1 MKLKDL
7 YIPASFLWATIVFL
21 WTFVLGNIG
30 NETIGTYEIVG
41 SVFFTL
47 ICSSYLVGL
56 GIKVVKE
63 SLSLKWWRREHLLE
77 LGTKCFPW
85 LTIMSCITL
94 AWALSTQV
102 TGLIPIKYSYTIG
115 SILFLPMFVIIYMR
129 RKDLR
134 PMMLVFG
141 IIGIPAGCL
150 TEYFFYGRDWWHAV
164 RVFPVLE
171 GRLGPADVIYSFFH
185 GALLPV
191 SALFLLRKK
200 LVFIFKGTERVTH
213 LLISGFYLAVVIVIS
228 IYGATVITN
237 LPSFYVVSVVFTGI
251 GVVIICLRRDLWQLS
266 VAGAV
271 LTLCWS
277 APVFFIVNTVS
288 PGWIESFWI
297 SNTGTIRI
305 LGFPL
310 FDLLW
315 YAAAGFGAGP
325 IIPFLTNAI
334 LTSTDSQE

>member
-1 MKLKDL
+1 VLFR
-7 YIPASFLWATIVFL
+7 SFLWATIIFL

-30 NETIGTYEIVG
+30 NEAIGAYEIVG
-41 SVFFTL
+41 SVFFFM
-47 ICSSYLVGL
+47 ICSSYLVVL
-56 GIKVVKE
+56 GRKVVRE
-63 SLSLKWWRREHLLE
+63 SPISWEKRITLLDR
-77 LGTKCFPW
+77 GSVCFPW
-85 LTIMSCITL
+85 LTIMSCVTI
-94 AWALSTQV
+94 AWALSTFV
-102 TGLIPIKYSYTIG
+102 TGLIPIKYSYTLG
-115 SILFLPMFVIIYMR
+115 STLFLPMFVIVFMR

-134 PMMLVFG
+134 PFMLVFG

-150 TEYFFYGRDWWHAV
+150 TEYFYYGRDWWHAE
-164 RVFPVLE
+164 RVFPILD

-191 SALFLLRKK
+191 SGLFLLQKK
-200 LVFIFKGTERVTH
+200 VNFIWKGKQSLHNTAILGVGLAVFIVGAIYITT
-213 LLISGFYLAVVIVIS
+213 LA
-228 IYGATVITN
+228 TK
-237 LPSFYVVSVVFTGI
+237 LPSFYVVSVVFASI
-251 GVVIICLRRDLWQLS
+251 GLFIIYFRRDLWLLS
-266 VAGAV
+266 VMGAV

-297 SNTGTIRI
+297 SNTGAIRI

-325 IIPFLTNAI
+325 IIPFLLKARIASIDTRW
-334 LTSTDSQE
+334 

>member
-1 MKLKDL
+1 MKLKAL
-7 YIPASFLWATIVFL
+7 YIPAAFLWATIILL
-21 WTFVLGNIG
+21 WTFVLGNLK
-30 NETIGTYEIVG
+30 NETIGAYEIVG
-41 SVFFTL
+41 AVFFTM

-56 GIKVVKE
+56 GRKVVRE
-63 SLSLKWWRREHLLE
+63 SRLWENHTHVLIERGSV
-77 LGTKCFPW
+77 CFPW
-85 LTIMSCITL
+85 LTIMSCLTV

-115 SILFLPMFVIIYMR
+115 SILFLPMFVIIFMR

-134 PMMLVFG
+134 AIMLIFG

-150 TEYFFYGRDWWHAV
+150 TEYYFYGRDWWHAE
-164 RVFPVLE
+164 RILSVLD
-171 GRLGPADVIYSFFH
+171 GRLGIADVVYSFFH
-185 GALLPV
+185 GALLTT
-191 SALFLLRKK
+191 SGLFLRQKK
-200 LVFIFKGTERVTH
+200 MNFTFQGTQYPRSLIVKGT
-213 LLISGFYLAVVIVIS
+213 GLAVVMITTIFVTLS
-228 IYGATVITN
+228 ITK
-237 LPSFYVVSVVFTGI
+237 LPSFYVVSVVFSTI
-251 GVVIICLRRDLWQLS
+251 GVVIISLRRDLWKLS

-315 YAAAGFGAGP
+315 YIAAGFGAGP
-325 IIPFLTNAI
+325 VIPFLLNAKI
-334 LTSTDSQE
+334 TPINSQE